1 MDVHITESR
10 DIVKLKI
17 PQINDENKIKNQDQG
32 NHIQGSRCY
41 FSSILTNHILRS
53 CFLDR
58 LQQSLKHINKI
69 KD

>member
-1 MDVHITESR
+1 MVKALSVDVHITESR

-32 NHIQGSRCY
+32 KSY
-41 FSSILTNHILRS
+41 TILTNHILRS
-53 CFLDR
+53 YFLDR